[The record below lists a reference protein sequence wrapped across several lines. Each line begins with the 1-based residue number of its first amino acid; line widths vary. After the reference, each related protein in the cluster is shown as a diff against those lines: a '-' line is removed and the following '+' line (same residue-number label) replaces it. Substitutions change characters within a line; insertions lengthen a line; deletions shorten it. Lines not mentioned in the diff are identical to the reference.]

1 MANYAYI
8 RVSTDK
14 QDIENQRHGIFEY
27 AHKKNIPGL
36 SFIEDSVSSKKN
48 WKDRGIGRLIQDT
61 ASEGDTIILP
71 EISRAARTTLEVLEF
86 AKEALAK
93 GIELHIAKQN
103 MVFDASINTTIQVT
117 ILGLAAEIERDFVSQ
132 RTTESIAYRR
142 AQIKEKG
149 YFLNRYGKKVRSLGR
164 PKGKAK
170 HHKLDK
176 KEADIRLYLKKGV
189 SKRSVAKIIGCASS
203 TLYDWCKRKK
213 L

>member
-27 AHKKNIPGL
+27 AHRKNIPGL
-36 SFIEDSVSSKKN
+36 SFIEDNVSSKKN
-48 WKDRGIGRLIQDT
+48 WKDR
-61 ASEGDTIILP
+61 
-71 EISRAARTTLEVLEF
+71 
-86 AKEALAK
+86 

-103 MVFDASINTTIQVT
+103 MVFDASISTTIQVT

-149 YFLNRYGKKVRSLGR
+149 YFLNRYGKKVRALGR

-176 KEADIRLYLKKGV
+176 KEQDIRLYLRKGV
-189 SKRSVAKIIGCASS
+189 SKRSVAKIVGCASS
-203 TLYDWCKRKK
+203 TLYDWCNRKG